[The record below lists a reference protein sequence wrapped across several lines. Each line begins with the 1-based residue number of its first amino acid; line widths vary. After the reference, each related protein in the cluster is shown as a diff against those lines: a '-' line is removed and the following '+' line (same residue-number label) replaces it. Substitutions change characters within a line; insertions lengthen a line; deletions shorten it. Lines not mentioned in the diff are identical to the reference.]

1 MATVVLTTRVA
12 RVQESENSADQT
24 NVTPIRRDVI

>member
-12 RVQESENSADQT
+12 RVQESKHSADQT